1 MLQTSFAFAQPVLPM
16 DTRQLSNCNYVARVG
31 IVGSGNSARALAAY
45 LSSQGHKVSMLVRD
59 LTKLPGIS
67 ESLNVRASG
76 KIEGRFN
83 LQQVAT
89 EPAVLLSQVDV
100 VFIATVTTAYAEVAQ
115 KLAPFLESHHKVVLF
130 SGKLGGALLFSRALS
145 LAGGPSIP
153 VLETDSLFACR
164 VQDDESIWIRGFK
177 RWTLFSGTS
186 SSVTEKDG
194 DTVTRFFPELE
205 AASNIIQRGLTDFGA
220 LAHAPVV
227 LANMNAID
235 RQESFLFYYK
245 GLTSRTVA
253 ILERIE
259 EEFNLVAAAYG
270 ASLIPMKELL
280 NRYYGCDTS
289 SLHQAMQTVPNY
301 RYSQS
306 PPSLDHRFLVEDVTA
321 TLIPLQ
327 QFARLANVAIPV
339 VDSVVTLAGV
349 LVAIDF
355 QSTGRSLKQFGFDGM
370 SYEQVRE
377 VINA

>member
-1 MLQTSFAFAQPVLPM
+1 MLQTSFAFAQPVLPV
-16 DTRQLSNCNYVARVG
+16 DTSQLSQCNHVARVG

-45 LSSQGHKVSMLVRD
+45 LASQGHKVSMLVRD
-59 LTKLPGIS
+59 LGKIPGIS

-76 KIEGRFN
+76 KVEGRFN
-83 LQQVAT
+83 LHQVVI
-89 EPAVLLSQVDV
+89 EPALMLSQVDI
-100 VFIATVTTAYAEVAQ
+100 VFVATVTTAYAEVAQ

-130 SGKLGGALLFSRALS
+130 SGKLGGALLFSRALQ
-145 LAGGPSIP
+145 LAGGPLIP
-153 VLETDSLFACR
+153 ILETDSLFACR

-186 SSVTEKDG
+186 RSVTEREADVVK
-194 DTVTRFFPELE
+194 RFFPDLE
-205 AASNIIQRGLTDFGA
+205 PACNIIQRGLTDFGA

-259 EEFNLVAAAYG
+259 EEFNQVAAAYG

-339 VDSVVTLAGV
+339 VDSIVTLAGV
-349 LVAIDF
+349 LTEIDF
-355 QSTGRSLKQFGFDGM
+355 YGTGRSLKQFGLSGM
-370 SYEQVRE
+370 SYEQVYE
-377 VINA
+377 VLNA

>member
-1 MLQTSFAFAQPVLPM
+1 MLQTSFAFAQPVLPI
-16 DTRQLSNCNYVARVG
+16 DTSQLSKCDHVARVG

-59 LTKLPGIS
+59 LTRLPGIS

-89 EPAVLLSQVDV
+89 EPAVLLAQVDV
-100 VFIATVTTAYAEVAQ
+100 VFIATLTTAYVEVAQ

-130 SGKLGGALLFSRALS
+130 SGKLGGALLFSRALT
-145 LAGGPSIP
+145 LAGGPNIP

-186 SSVTEKDG
+186 RSVTAKEG
-194 DTVTRFFPELE
+194 DTVTRFFPDLE
-205 AASNIIQRGLTDFGA
+205 AATNVIQRGLTDFGA

-306 PPSLDHRFLVEDVTA
+306 PSSLDHRFLVEDVTA

-349 LVAIDF
+349 LTAIDF
-355 QSTGRSLKQFGFDGM
+355 QGTGRSLKQYGFDGM

>member
-16 DTRQLSNCNYVARVG
+16 DTSQLSNRVARVG
-31 IVGSGNSARALAAY
+31 IVGGGNSARALAAY
-45 LSSQGHKVSMLVRD
+45 LASQGHKVSILVRD
-59 LTKLPGIS
+59 LDKLPNIA
-67 ESLNVRASG
+67 ETLNVRASG

-89 EPAVLLSQVDV
+89 EPAVLLPQVDI

-115 KLAPFLESHHKVVLF
+115 NLAPYLESHHKVVLF
-130 SGKLGGALLFSRALS
+130 SGKLGGALLFSRALE
-145 LAGGPSIP
+145 LAGGPNIP

-186 SSVTEKDG
+186 RSVTEREG
-194 DTVTRFFPELE
+194 DVITRFFPGLQ
-205 AASNIIQRGLTDFGA
+205 AATNIIERGLTDFGA

-253 ILERIE
+253 ILEHIE

-321 TLIPLQ
+321 TLVPLQ
-327 QFARLANVAIPV
+327 QFARLANVSIPV

-349 LVAIDF
+349 LTGIDF
-355 QSTGRSLKQFGFDGM
+355 QGRGRSLKQYGLDGL
-370 SYEQVRE
+370 SYEQVHE
-377 VINA
+377 AINA

>member
-16 DTRQLSNCNYVARVG
+16 DTVQQSSRVARVG
-31 IVGSGNSARALAAY
+31 IVGGGNSARALAAY
-45 LSSQGHKVSMLVRD
+45 LASQGHKVSILVRD
-59 LTKLPGIS
+59 LEKLPNIA
-67 ESLNVRASG
+67 ETLNVRASG

-89 EPAVLLSQVDV
+89 EPAVLLPQVDI

-115 KLAPFLESHHKVVLF
+115 NLAPYLDSHHKVVLF
-130 SGKLGGALLFSRALS
+130 SGKLGGALLFSRALE
-145 LAGGPSIP
+145 LAGGPNIP
-153 VLETDSLFACR
+153 ILETDSLFACR
-164 VQDDESIWIRGFK
+164 AQDDESIWIRGFK

-186 SSVTEKDG
+186 RSVTEREG
-194 DTVTRFFPELE
+194 DVITRFFPDLQ
-205 AASNIIQRGLTDFGA
+205 AATNIIERGLTDFGA

-253 ILERIE
+253 ILEHIE
-259 EEFNLVAAAYG
+259 EEFNLVASAYG

-321 TLIPLQ
+321 TLVPLQ

-349 LVAIDF
+349 LTGIDF
-355 QSTGRSLKQFGFDGM
+355 QGRGRSLKQYGLDGL
-370 SYEQVRE
+370 SYEQVHE
-377 VINA
+377 AINA

>member
-1 MLQTSFAFAQPVLPM
+1 MLQTSFAFAPTVAA
-16 DTRQLSNCNYVARVG
+16 DSNQSKLGHRVARVG
-31 IVGSGNSARALAAY
+31 IVGGGNSARALAAY
-45 LSSQGHKVSMLVRD
+45 LADQGHKVSMFVRD
-59 LTKLPGIS
+59 LDKLPGIAQT
-67 ESLNVRASG
+67 LNVRASG
-76 KIEGRFN
+76 KLEGRFN
-83 LQQVAT
+83 LQQVSS
-89 EPAVLLSQVDV
+89 EPAMLLSQVDV
-100 VFIATVTTAYAEVAQ
+100 IFIATVTTAYSEVAQ
-115 KLAPFLESHHKVVLF
+115 TIAPFIESHHKVVLF
-130 SGKLGGALLFSRALS
+130 SGKLGGALLFSRALE
-145 LAGGPSIP
+145 LAGAPAIP

-164 VQDDESIWIRGFK
+164 IQDDESIWIRGFK

-186 SSVTEKDG
+186 KSMTAEQG
-194 DTVTRFFPELE
+194 DLVTRFFPGLE
-205 AASNIIQRGLTDFGA
+205 PAANIIQRGLTDFGA

-253 ILERIE
+253 ILEHIE
-259 EEFNLVAAAYG
+259 EEFNLVAGAYG

-327 QFARLANVAIPV
+327 RFARLANVSIPV
-339 VDSVVTLAGV
+339 VDSVVTLAGI
-349 LVAIDF
+349 LTGIDF
-355 QSTGRSLKQFGFDGM
+355 QSTGRSLKQYGLEGM
-370 SYEQVRE
+370 SYEQVNE
-377 VINA
+377 AINA